1 MAAHVMQRLARA
13 LPFPMQFRTG
23 ARFAFAPSTSP
34 REQLCAM
41 FHTTIV

>member
-1 MAAHVMQRLARA
+1 MERLACA
-13 LPFPMQFRTG
+13 LPFPMQFRTVG
-23 ARFAFAPSTSP
+23 ARYPFPPSTSP